1 MTDTHDCSANAS
13 PSKGSLVGLSRR
25 NFLSTIA
32 IAAGSL
38 GLTTIASSAQ
48 AASKKYKVC
57 AIKDI
62 KVGGASSFKVG
73 SGLMV
78 LVTQP
83 KSGVFRA
90 FSQKCTHDGYAVNQ
104 IEGKDLKCQAHGALF
119 DMNSG
124 TVKRGPARL
133 PLPRYEVTLDKTSVY
148 VTIKN

>member
-1 MTDTHDCSANAS
+1 MTDSENCSQHSSLA
-13 PSKGSLVGLSRR
+13 KDSLVGLSRR

-57 AIKDI
+57 TIKDI
-62 KVGGASSFKVG
+62 KIGGASSFKVG

-90 FSQKCTHDGYAVNQ
+90 FSQKCTHEGYAIDS
-104 IEGKDLKCQAHGALF
+104 IEGKNLKCQKHGALF
-119 DMNSG
+119 DMNTG
-124 TVKRGPARL
+124 DVTRGPARSAL
-133 PLPRYEVTLDKTSVY
+133 PKYDVSLDKKSVY
-148 VTIKN
+148 VTIKS